1 MDDVV
6 AAAVAGGVVT
16 MLATAIWIDSQN
28 ALAGRDLR
36 AMRAELRLLRNE
48 VAQHLPRASGS
59 SMQSRM
65 DEPPGPPEMRWFAP
79 HYPTLLRFR
88 DRTARA
94 TEPVSDAPAGSAG

>member
-48 VAQHLPRASGS
+48 VAQHLPRMRASGS

-65 DEPPGPPEMRWFAP
+65 DEPPGPPDWFAP